1 MGELDMHGLV
11 YMYLIIAALQRNSEN
26 AVFCRR
32 KGKLHLKSKMHA
44 WFSSAP

>member
-26 AVFCRR
+26 AVFVEERENCI
-32 KGKLHLKSKMHA
+32 
-44 WFSSAP
+44 